1 LRDWQTGRE
10 RIDDIISYLYQS
22 RRCGCALTL
31 FSDFL
36 EVDADLW
43 EFIYQRRRVRV
54 AWVARELMECV
65 SLQDFQ
71 ECRQRSAALSNLER
85 LGEMGLWP
93 HVVLPVCRENCRALP
108 DLVLALIEGTRG
120 ASIDVVPAPMLDSIE
135 VPPHPAAKADST
147 APSVEDYVE
156 ALLTICG
163 NPRVPLRLVS
173 PLSWIAARIDAQ
185 GTMVSSPAGVG
196 AELAVLP
203 DGDMYAG
210 ESLAGLD
217 PWRLGNVLKDG
228 TDLRWERL
236 DSISEMAGYSLKPA
250 KCAGCPWRY
259 RCGGV
264 DASILLLEERLA
276 PNGAQGGAALR
287 EFYCSARERL
297 FEEMLW
303 GSVEAAGSGKPRQ
316 GRERVQLRQD
326 GIDFSAVE
334 NQ

>member
-1 LRDWQTGRE
+1 
-10 RIDDIISYLYQS
+10 
-22 RRCGCALTL
+22 
-31 FSDFL
+31 
-36 EVDADLW
+36 
-43 EFIYQRRRVRV
+43 
-54 AWVARELMECV
+54 
-65 SLQDFQ
+65 
-71 ECRQRSAALSNLER
+71 
-85 LGEMGLWP
+85 
-93 HVVLPVCRENCRALP
+93 
-108 DLVLALIEGTRG
+108 
-120 ASIDVVPAPMLDSIE
+120 
-135 VPPHPAAKADST
+135 
-147 APSVEDYVE
+147 
-156 ALLTICG
+156 
-163 NPRVPLRLVS
+163 
-173 PLSWIAARIDAQ
+173 
-185 GTMVSSPAGVG
+185 MVSSPAGVG